1 MLEAGLRATF
11 RHFWTLFFV
20 AAVITVPLH
29 LVYVFAFHNVIAL
42 RDLAPQIEHF
52 PASRQVHFV
61 GPTQLDHAR
70 TALWVLDAAE
80 ILLLALGV
88 RAARAVL
95 ATDERGEV
103 PTAVKAWR
111 DSLGRAGAGTLR
123 FGAPLVGAALV
134 ALLVGGLLDAITRLI
149 AEPSAAD
156 WSFVV
161 LGLGQGAARAAGAAF
176 FLGTA
181 GASTLITTTGHAV
194 RDRPI

>member
-20 AAVITVPLH
+20 AAAITVPLH
-29 LVYVFAFHNVIAL
+29 LIYVFAFHNVIAL

-61 GPTQLDHAR
+61 GPTQLHHAQI
-70 TALWVLDAAE
+70 ALWVLDAVE
-80 ILLLALGV
+80 LVLLVLAV

-95 ATDERGEV
+95 ATDESGEM

-111 DSLGRAGAGTLR
+111 DSLTPGAGNLR
-123 FGAPLVGAALV
+123 MGPAWVGAAV
-134 ALLVGGLLDAITRLI
+134 AALLVGGLLDAITRLI
-149 AEPSAAD
+149 AEPIPTD

-176 FLGTA
+176 LLGTA
-181 GASTLITTTGHAV
+181 GASTRVTTTQDVV
-194 RDRPI
+194 RERPR